1 MSTVILRLGALGAEY
16 QDPLAAIDWDAADPL
31 LPWLPPSRLSLAGN
45 PAQTRLSQASLVR
58 FSQVELARLCAA
70 GLWLE
75 GLFISRVAS
84 RGFLGLPAE
93 DARLMLQEVREEAGH
108 SLMFLEMIARAGL
121 TDVALLGPTGLLSW
135 AAHRLHP
142 GQPEFWAMVFIGE
155 TVTDTFA
162 VGALKTSARE
172 DAPICPVARQI
183 LAFHHREEARH
194 IAAARVLL
202 EGGVARMNPARRR
215 FFAWTIRFLLE
226 RFLQATLYPT
236 PASLDAA
243 GLDDPRAL
251 AAAAR
256 TCPNRRRLALACAAP
271 ALDFLARSAL
281 GPGPEPRDA

>member
-1 MSTVILRLGALGAEY
+1 MSTVIRRLGALGADY
-16 QDPLAAIDWDAADPL
+16 QDPLAVIDWNAADPA

-45 PAQTRLSQASLVR
+45 PAQARLSHEALVR

-75 GLFISRVAS
+75 GLFISRVAA
-84 RGFLGLPAE
+84 RGFLGYRAE
-93 DARLMLQEVREEAGH
+93 EARVMLQEVREESGH
-108 SLMFLEMIARAGL
+108 SLMFLEMIERAGL
-121 TDVALLGPTGLLSW
+121 TDVALLSPTALLSW
-135 AAHRLHP
+135 VAHRLRP
-142 GQPEFWAMVFIGE
+142 EQPEFWAMVFIGE

-162 VGALKTSARE
+162 MGALKAAARE
-172 DAPICPVARQI
+172 GVPICPVARQV

-215 FFAWTIRFLLE
+215 LFAWTVRFLLG
-226 RFLQATLYPT
+226 RFLGATLYPT

-243 GLDDPRAL
+243 GLDGPQAL

-256 TCPNRRRLALACAAP
+256 VCPRRRRLAQACAAP
-271 ALDFLARSAL
+271 ALEFLAQSAL
-281 GPGPEPRDA
+281 AA